1 MGKKIYI
8 DGNFLLKSG
17 VFFGLDFWMYVDD
30 KFKETADEI
39 IDCSKDEIYEVT
51 EDGGSM
57 FNTYYVKGGITM
69 YGENGSG
76 IIFFKN
82 EHDRTYTR

>member
-51 EDGGSM
+51 
-57 FNTYYVKGGITM
+57 
-69 YGENGSG
+69 
-76 IIFFKN
+76 
-82 EHDRTYTR
+82 